1 MEDFCNSFRSS
12 AGHVKVGCLQSFSQ
26 LFAVHGPQHT
36 QAAIE
41 KITEHIFHNMGGE
54 GSLIIFTYDVIAILI
69 TNCLEG
75 SSGPVDHLISL
86 AQQPVEEMRVAAFAV
101 LESIATQEW
110 GQRELTQS
118 KKFLD
123 YILNRTTES
132 THSGKVRTIKI

>member
-1 MEDFCNSFRSS
+1 
-12 AGHVKVGCLQSFSQ
+12 
-26 LFAVHGPQHT
+26 
-36 QAAIE
+36 
-41 KITEHIFHNMGGE
+41 MGGE